1 MDFCDV
7 IKARHSVRYFEP
19 TPIDIDLLMQI
30 VKDAQT
36 APSWVNAQEWR
47 VWIATGKTLEA
58 IREEF
63 IPLLKAEAQSESDLP
78 QAHRG
83 DWSEMA
89 QNNMATFSQ
98 SRIDAGLLEAKL
110 EAQSHLFHAPAVIY
124 LTIPKKHS
132 DWAVLDLGGFEQT
145 LLLAAANRGL
155 GTVPAFNLVRY
166 PDIIRRHMGID
177 DSDALAIG
185 IAIGY
190 EADHPLN
197 HFRSSRLA
205 TESIV
210 VIKD

>member
-19 TPIDIDLLMQI
+19 TPVSTEMLVQI
-30 VKDAQT
+30 VNEAQT

-47 VWIATGKTLEA
+47 VWIATGRTLEA
-58 IREEF
+58 IRAEF
-63 IPLLKAEAQSESDLP
+63 IPLLQAEAQGRSDLP
-78 QAHRG
+78 QARRN

-89 QNNMATFSQ
+89 QNNMAQFSQ

-166 PDIIRRHMGID
+166 PDIVRRHMVID
-177 DSDALAIG
+177 ESDALAIG

-197 HFRSSRLA
+197 RFRSSRLP
-205 TESIV
+205 TESIL